1 MTYVS
6 STDINRLLLGSDY
19 ATVLSYDKLMRQ
31 ISVSGALSEMYAYV
45 CEYALT
51 IIIHLIYMRSNPLT
65 TYHTCNAG
73 VHSELCSM
81 QLQHYRIFPQ
91 YEPHNGLEC
100 NTAQAYA
107 LASRS
112 VYHMACLQNRHA
124 CAYCT
129 HPCCSQMQLLP
140 DHYCSEHSRLQSLP
154 HRLRSK
160 SL

>member
-1 MTYVS
+1 
-6 STDINRLLLGSDY
+6 
-19 ATVLSYDKLMRQ
+19 LSYDKLMRQ

-51 IIIHLIYMRSNPLT
+51 IIIHLIYMRSNPLVK
-65 TYHTCNAG
+65 YHTGNAG
-73 VHSELCSM
+73 VHSELCSV
-81 QLQHYRIFPQ
+81 QLQHYSIFPQ
-91 YEPHNGLEC
+91 YELRSGLEC

-160 SL
+160 SLWSRF